1 MISTE
6 TKAQTTKKS
15 INQQH
20 VITIKP
26 NLEARWSTVEG
37 KLVCQWVKA

>member
-15 INQQH
+15 INQQP
-20 VITIKP
+20 VIPAKRH
-26 NLEARWSTVEG
+26 LEARWLTVEG